1 MRTVA
6 LASLLIAGLVG
17 CATHPAATPV
27 VVVSSTPVAEG
38 SPLGIRLAK
47 YTPVRLSA
55 NTGGLTVNER
65 RMLPLLIDAARA
77 MHDVF
82 WMQSYG
88 SRDSLFSL
96 RQMQDPLARQ
106 FAELN
111 VGPWDRIEGNAPF
124 VSGIGPK
131 PEGANLYP
139 RDMTKAEFEAAVAP
153 GGARADSLKSLYT
166 LVRRDGAGQLTAV
179 PYHVAFARQHQL
191 AARKLREAA
200 AFAEDEGLRRYL
212 LLRADALLDD
222 DYQPSDIAWLD
233 MKSNTLDIIVGPIET
248 YEDALFGY
256 KAAHEGYVLIKD
268 RAWSDR
274 LSKYAAMLPALQR
287 GIPVPDAYKQESP
300 GSDSDLNAYD
310 VVFVAGDANKGS
322 KTIAINL
329 PNDEQVQLA
338 KGTRRLQ
345 LKNAMR
351 AKYDKILVPIA
362 GELIVADQ
370 LANVTFDA
378 FFSNVMFHE
387 VAHGLGIKNTING
400 SGPVRTALKERYS
413 ALEEGK
419 ADILGLY
426 MIREL
431 HSQGELGQA
440 SLDDNYVTFLASLF
454 RSIRFGA
461 ASAHG
466 RANVAAFNFLE
477 GMGAFARGADGKYRV
492 DRAKMRQG
500 ADSLSRLILVMQGDG
515 AYDEVGRFNERF
527 GVIGP
532 VLRADLDRLQARAI
546 PVDIIYEQEH

>member
-1 MRTVA
+1 MRIIPAVLA
-6 LASLLIAGLVG
+6 LATVTA
-17 CATHPAATPV
+17 CATA
-27 VVVSSTPVAEG
+27 PVATTADGG
-38 SPLGIRLAK
+38 SSMAVSPVAQRMAK
-47 YTPVRLSA
+47 YTPVKLTADTSA
-55 NTGGLTVNER
+55 LTPAER
-65 RMLPLLIDAARA
+65 RMLPLLIDAARV

-88 SRDSLFSL
+88 NRDSLL
-96 RQMQDPLARQ
+96 RSITDPVARE
-106 FAELN
+106 FAVIN
-111 VGPWDRIEGNAPF
+111 VGPWDRLDGNAPF
-124 VSGIGPK
+124 VPGVGAK

-139 RDMTKAEFEAAVAP
+139 RDMTKAEFEAAVAA

-166 LVRRDGAGQLTAV
+166 VVRRDASGRLVAI
-179 PYHVAFARQHQL
+179 PYHHAFAAQHQL

-200 AFAEDEGLRRYL
+200 ALAEDAGLRRYL
-212 LLRADALLDD
+212 TLRADALMTD
-222 DYQPSDIAWLD
+222 DYQPSDIAWMD
-233 MKSNTLDIIVGPIET
+233 MKSNTLDIVIGPIET

-268 RAWSDR
+268 KAWSDR
-274 LSKYAAMLPALQR
+274 LSKYAAMLPGLQR
-287 GIPVPDAYKQESP
+287 GIPVPDAYKQETP
-300 GSDSDLNAYD
+300 GSESDLGAYD
-310 VVFVAGDANKGS
+310 VVYVSGDANNGS

-351 AKYDKILVPIA
+351 AKFDKILVPIA
-362 GELIVADQ
+362 RELIVADQ
-370 LANVTFDA
+370 LENVTFDA

-400 SGPVRTALKERYS
+400 RGPVRTALKERAS

-431 HSQGELGQA
+431 HSRGELGAA

-477 GMGAFARGADGKYRV
+477 RMGAFSRGADGKYRV
-492 DRAKMRQG
+492 DPVKMRQG
-500 ADSLSRLILVMQGDG
+500 ADSLSRVILTLQGDG
-515 AYDEVGRFNERF
+515 DYEGVGRFNAQF
-527 GVIGP
+527 GTIGP
-532 VLRADLDRLQARAI
+532 VLRADLDRLQTRSI
-546 PVDIIYEQEH
+546 PVDIIYEQER

>member
-1 MRTVA
+1 M
-6 LASLLIAGLVG
+6 
-17 CATHPAATPV
+17 
-27 VVVSSTPVAEG
+27 
-38 SPLGIRLAK
+38 AK
-47 YTPVRLSA
+47 YTPVTLA
-55 NTGGLTVNER
+55 ADTGGLTASER

-77 MHDVF
+77 MHEVF
-82 WMQSYG
+82 WIQSYG
-88 SRDSLFSL
+88 SRDSLLSSITNP
-96 RQMQDPLARQ
+96 RARE
-106 FAELN
+106 FAVIN
-111 VGPWDRIEGNAPF
+111 VGPWDRLDNNAPF
-124 VSGIGPK
+124 LPGVGPK
-131 PEGANLYP
+131 PEGSNLYP
-139 RDMTKAEFEAAVAP
+139 RDMTKAEFEAAVAG

-166 LVRRDGAGQLTAV
+166 LVRRNAAGRLIAT
-179 PYHVAFARQHQL
+179 PYHHAFAAQHQH
-191 AARKLREAA
+191 AARRLREAA
-200 AFAEDEGLRRYL
+200 ALAEDAGLRRYL
-212 LLRADALLDD
+212 TLRADALLDD
-222 DYQPSDIAWLD
+222 DYQASDIAWLD
-233 MKSNTLDIIVGPIET
+233 MKSNTLDIVIGPIET

-268 RAWSDR
+268 RAWSAR

-287 GIPVPDAYKQESP
+287 GIPVPDAYKRESP

-310 VVFVAGDANKGS
+310 VVYVAGDANAGS

-329 PNDEQVQLA
+329 PNDEAVQLQ

-351 AKYDKILVPIA
+351 AKFDKILLPISRELIA
-362 GELIVADQ
+362 GDQ
-370 LANVTFDA
+370 LDNVTFDA

-431 HSQGELGQA
+431 HSQGELGAA

-546 PVDIIYEQEH
+546 PVDIIYEQEP

>member
-1 MRTVA
+1 MRIIPAVLTLATVTA
-6 LASLLIAGLVG
+6 
-17 CATHPAATPV
+17 CATA
-27 VVVSSTPVAEG
+27 PVATTPDASSSATA
-38 SPLGIRLAK
+38 SPVAQRMAK
-47 YTPVRLSA
+47 YTPVRLAADTSA
-55 NTGGLTVNER
+55 LTPAER
-65 RMLPLLIDAARA
+65 RMLPLLIDAARV

-82 WMQSYG
+82 WIQSYG
-88 SRDSLFSL
+88 NRDSLLSSIT
-96 RQMQDPLARQ
+96 DPVARE
-106 FAELN
+106 FAVIN
-111 VGPWDRIEGNAPF
+111 VGPWDRLDGNAPF
-124 VSGIGPK
+124 IPGVGAK

-139 RDMTKAEFEAAVAP
+139 PDMTKAEFEAAVAA

-166 LVRRDGAGQLTAV
+166 IVRRDAQGRLVAI
-179 PYHVAFARQHQL
+179 PYRHAFAAQHQL

-200 AFAEDEGLRRYL
+200 ALAEDAGLRRYL
-212 LLRADALLDD
+212 STRADALLTD
-222 DYQPSDIAWLD
+222 DYQPSDLAWMD
-233 MKSNTLDIIVGPIET
+233 MKSNTLDIVIGPIET

-268 RAWSDR
+268 KAWSDR
-274 LSKYAAMLPALQR
+274 LSKYAGMLPGLQR
-287 GIPVPDAYKQESP
+287 GIPVPDAYKQETP
-300 GSDSDLNAYD
+300 GSESDLGAYD
-310 VVFVAGDANKGS
+310 VVYVSGDANNGS

-351 AKYDKILVPIA
+351 AKFDKILLPIA
-362 GELIVADQ
+362 RELIVADQ
-370 LANVTFDA
+370 LDNVTFDA

-387 VAHGLGIKNTING
+387 VAHGLGIKNTVNG
-400 SGPVRTALKERYS
+400 RGSVRTALKERAS

-431 HSQGELGQA
+431 HSQGELGTA

-477 GMGAFARGADGKYRV
+477 GMGAFSRGADGKYRV
-492 DRAKMRQG
+492 DPVKMRHG
-500 ADSLSRLILVMQGDG
+500 ADSLSRVILTLQGDG
-515 AYDEVGRFNERF
+515 DYEGVGRFQERF
-527 GVIGP
+527 GTIGP
-532 VLRADLDRLQARAI
+532 ILRADLDRLRTRSI
-546 PVDIIYEQEH
+546 PVDIIYEQER